1 MKIEYDV
8 QVPGRYK
15 AGQPRTE
22 EYVTLKGFM
31 ESAHETLKIT
41 YDTPNEARRRRQ
53 SIDVTIKRKGIPV
66 FTALRKNELYFI
78 KKEGEINE

>member
-8 QVPGRYK
+8 QAPGRYK
-15 AGQPRTE
+15 PGKPRSE

-53 SIDVTIKRKGIPV
+53 TIDVTIKRECIPV
-66 FTALRKNELYFI
+66 FTAVRKNELYFI
-78 KKEGEINE
+78 KKEGETNE

>member
-53 SIDVTIKRKGIPV
+53 SIDVTIKREGIPV
-66 FTALRKNELYFI
+66 FTALRKKRTLFY
-78 KKEGEINE
+78 